1 MSKAELEQQGQ
12 EQRAPGWQIKMR
24 LLLFFLALLYSE
36 AALAQQQTISGNYGP
51 FSVTVLKAA
60 IAPPPGTVV
69 LENGSIFY
77 NNRDFVD
84 SDGNTIRG
92 ETSNVFVNRTTIGY
106 VVPDF
111 KILGADFYPTIIL
124 LLQDQA
130 IRPVPGSER
139 ELQVADT
146 VVQPAALGWHAGE
159 WHTLVSYNLW
169 LPTGR
174 FDAGSSNNTG
184 KGLFSHML
192 TGGVTWLQDAPLP
205 WASTLQLRYEYF
217 NKQETT
223 NIRPGQVMTIEA
235 GAGKEVF
242 KGFDLGISGAFSFQT
257 THESGSD
264 PGTDTS
270 RYRYAGVG
278 PEIHWRPAFLPGAQ
292 VSGRSFFE
300 FGARNTSEGI
310 GHLLSFSYAF

>member
-1 MSKAELEQQGQ
+1 MVQSLLNKMVKVAKAAVDGCLFV
-12 EQRAPGWQIKMR
+12 
-24 LLLFFLALLYSE
+24 FFLALLYSE
-36 AALAQQQTISGNYGP
+36 ADLAQQTTINGNYGP
-51 FSVTVLKAA
+51 FSVTILKAA

-77 NNRDFVD
+77 DYSEFVD
-84 SDGNTIRG
+84 SDGNTINV
-92 ETSNVFVNRTTIGY
+92 EATSAFINRTTVGY
-106 VVPDF
+106 VVPEF
-111 KILGADFYPTIIL
+111 KILGADFYPAIFVML
-124 LLQDQA
+124 SDQT
-130 IRPVPGSER
+130 IRPDPGSER
-139 ELQVADT
+139 ELTLSDT
-146 VVQPAALGWHAGE
+146 VVQPLALGWHAGE

-174 FDAGSSNNTG
+174 FDAGASNNTG

-205 WASTLQLRYEYF
+205 WVSTAQLRYEF
-217 NKQETT
+217 LGKQETT
-223 NIRPGQVMTIEA
+223 NIRPGQVMTIDY
-235 GAGKEVF
+235 GVGKEVS

-257 THESGSD
+257 THESGSA

-278 PEIHWRPAFLPGAQ
+278 PEIYWRPASLPGAQ
-292 VSGRSFFE
+292 VSVRSFIE

-310 GHLLSFSYAF
+310 GHLLSFAYTF

>member
-1 MSKAELEQQGQ
+1 VGRFA
-12 EQRAPGWQIKMR
+12 RPVP
-24 LLLFFLALLYSE
+24 
-36 AALAQQQTISGNYGP
+36 ALAGPIVLIMILMCGAEVRSETPIPGSYAP
-51 FSVTVLKAA
+51 FSVTVLRAGNL
-60 IAPPPGTVV
+60 PPAGTFL
-69 LENGSIFY
+69 LENGSVFY
-77 NNRDFVD
+77 DTREFVD
-84 SDGNTIRG
+84 SSG
-92 ETSNVFVNRTTIGY
+92 ETIETPTSSTFLNRTTVGY
-106 VVPDF
+106 VVPEF
-111 KILGADFYPTIIL
+111 KILGADFYPAIFVVL
-124 LLQDQA
+124 SDQT

-139 ELQVADT
+139 ELSLSDT
-146 VVQPAALGWHAGE
+146 IIQPLALGWHADE

-205 WASTLQLRYEYF
+205 WASTLQLRYEFF

-278 PEIHWRPAFLPGAQ
+278 PEINWRPAFLPGAQ

-310 GHLLSFSYAF
+310 GYLLSIGYSF